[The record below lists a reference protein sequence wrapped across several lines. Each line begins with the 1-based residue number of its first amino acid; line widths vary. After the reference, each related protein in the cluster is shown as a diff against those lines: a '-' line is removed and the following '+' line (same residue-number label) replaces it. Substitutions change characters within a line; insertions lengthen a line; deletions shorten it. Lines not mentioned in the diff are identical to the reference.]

1 LSTAGSVTRS
11 RCSSPTSRNSSTL
24 LRPETPSSDLEV
36 QGPLKPHQNVTYL
49 QGVSLVIGRQIGSGI
64 FSAPSLV
71 NRNAGSLGASL
82 VVWFLSG
89 CLAWTGSGTLSLLT
103 LP

>member
-1 LSTAGSVTRS
+1 M
-11 RCSSPTSRNSSTL
+11 
-24 LRPETPSSDLEV
+24 ELEEPGKKT
-36 QGPLKPHQNVTYL
+36 QTVTYW

-89 CLAWTGSGTLSLLT
+89 CLAWTGSGTLLRA
-103 LP
+103 